1 MAVEGSGRRS
11 TGKRA
16 PGRDGTT
23 GPGTTRSTPGTR
35 YVDFDPWAML
45 AELMETPE
53 ERPVGRVRPKK
64 K

>member
-1 MAVEGSGRRS
+1 MAVERSSRRS
-11 TGKRA
+11 TGKRV

-23 GPGTTRSTPGTR
+23 ESGTTRSTPGTR

-53 ERPVGRVRPKK
+53 EEPTEGPRPKGK
-64 K
+64 